1 MVKVN
6 QTNME
11 DLRTHAMLAEM
22 AQCIC
27 NDEAVQSATGAV
39 MRNAL
44 TSLEQ
49 RMGALETSTINV
61 LKETRRFNNPA
72 KPSRNRT
79 LVTPKTSHRKVPS
92 AMVTERLTSERTWV
106 PNRDSPTSASECL
119 VIYFKIVEPE
129 IKNVFIVV
137 DIIIY
142 GNARTLENDFKKWR
156 NWTDIKFYFHINIY
170 SMQCTAIFLIYALLR
185 VPVHP

>member
-39 MRNAL
+39 MCNAL

-49 RMGALETSTINV
+49 RMGALETSNINV
-61 LKETRRFNNPA
+61 LQETRRFNNIA
-72 KPSRNRT
+72 KPGRNRT
-79 LVTPKTSHRKVPS
+79 LVTPNT
-92 AMVTERLTSERTWV
+92 MVTERLTSERTWV
-106 PNRDSPTSASECL
+106 PNRDSLNSASEC
-119 VIYFKIVEPE
+119 
-129 IKNVFIVV
+129 
-137 DIIIY
+137 
-142 GNARTLENDFKKWR
+142 
-156 NWTDIKFYFHINIY
+156 
-170 SMQCTAIFLIYALLR
+170 
-185 VPVHP
+185 